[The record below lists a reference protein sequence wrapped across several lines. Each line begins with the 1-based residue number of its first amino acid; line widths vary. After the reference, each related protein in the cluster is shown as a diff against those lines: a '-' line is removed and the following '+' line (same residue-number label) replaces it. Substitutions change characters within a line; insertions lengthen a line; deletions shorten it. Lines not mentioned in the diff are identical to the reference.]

1 MKSICT
7 KELEEF
13 AWRVVRRYRAIN
25 QVLPFS
31 IKLHKKMKPKI
42 GQIIKHS
49 GLDCRIIAIHKF
61 GTIDIQ
67 EVGGQER
74 CWRMSG
80 LNFL

>member
-1 MKSICT
+1 
-7 KELEEF
+7 
-13 AWRVVRRYRAIN
+13 
-25 QVLPFS
+25 
-31 IKLHKKMKPKI
+31 MKPKI
-42 GQIIKHS
+42 GQIIKYS
-49 GLDCRIIAIHKF
+49 GLNCRIIAIHKF